1 MNPSPWRD
9 PRVVSLLLLV
19 FLCGSAAGAL
29 GFRYSSRSSSTA
41 AAAKTWKEGGKDIS
55 LQRFR
60 TELSLTDEQAGEV
73 EAVLDDFM
81 KYYQTLQA
89 QMDEVRADGK
99 ERILHILKPDQQER
113 FKRMLSDLQA
123 RQIR

>member
-1 MNPSPWRD
+1 MNTSPWRD
-9 PRVVSLLLLV
+9 PRVVSVLMLV
-19 FLCGSAAGAL
+19 FLCGSVAGAL
-29 GFRYSSRSSSTA
+29 GLRYASRQQVVSGA
-41 AAAKTWKEGGKDIS
+41 GKTWKEGGREIS

-60 TELSLTDEQAGEV
+60 TELDLTDDQANEV

-99 ERILHILKPDQQER
+99 ERIIHILKPDQQER